1 MGVEFPTGLKLTA
14 SWENQMVVPV
24 FKEEMKKV
32 SFPVYQNHEVL
43 DDMIVEAAQPYWK
56 GEKSL
61 EEVLENL
68 MPKLSLKSQELN
80 NN

>member
-1 MGVEFPTGLKLTA
+1 
-14 SWENQMVVPV
+14 MVVPV